1 MAANVESLGALE
13 RRVSMSVPVEEI
25 ERQVDERRME
35 HACSV
40 RMPGFRPSK
49 VPLKLVA
56 QTYGPQVRSEVLGDA
71 VQKAFTEVVKEANLR
86 VAGYPRI
93 EKKAAADDKALE
105 FSATFEIYPEVK
117 LGDLG
122 AASIERPQVEV
133 DVAAVART
141 IEILRKQRTR
151 FVPASRPARDGD
163 RLTVDFEGTIAGQ
176 AFDGGKAENFVFA
189 LGEGRMLPEFD
200 AAARGMSPGESKT
213 FPVRFPDNY
222 HGKDVAGKEASF
234 EMKVKS
240 VDEPQLPALD
250 AEFAKQLGVADG
262 DLAKMRGEIRANVE
276 REVKKRVDAR
286 IKGQALQALLDAAP
300 LELPKSLVEMETQ
313 QLVERAAADL
323 QARGVKP
330 EQLPLNPASFEGAA
344 KRRVALG
351 LIIAE
356 LARAENLQPKP
367 GEVRAIIEQAGRG
380 ERAYDI
386 YSRLLK
392 ERVVFLVGPVTE
404 ITANLIVAQLLFLE
418 SENPDKD
425 IFFYINSP
433 GGSVSAGLAIY
444 DTMQFI
450 KPDVSTLCVG
460 QAARMGALLMAAG
473 DVGKRFCLPNSRV
486 MIHQPMGGF
495 QGQATDIEIHA
506 KEILYLRGRLN
517 EILARHSGKTIEV
530 IARDTERDFFM
541 GAQDAVKYGIVDKVL
556 VSRENT

>member
-13 RRVSMSVPVEEI
+13 RRVSMSVQVEEI
-25 ERQVDERRME
+25 DRQVDERLKKLARD
-35 HACSV
+35 V
-40 RMPGFRPSK
+40 RMPGFRPGK

-117 LGDLG
+117 LGDLS

-133 DVAAVART
+133 DDAAVDRT

-151 FVPASRPARDGD
+151 FVPASRPARDAD

-176 AFDGGKAENFVFA
+176 AFDGGKAESFVFP
-189 LGEGRMLPEFD
+189 LGEGRMLPEFE
-200 AAARGMSPGESKT
+200 AAARGMSPGEAKT
-213 FPVRFPDNY
+213 FAVRFPDNY

-240 VDEPQLPALD
+240 VEEPQLPALD

-300 LELPKSLVEMETQ
+300 MELPKSLVEMETQ
-313 QLVERAAADL
+313 QLVERSAADL

-330 EQLPLNPASFEGAA
+330 GQLPINPASFEGAA

-367 GEVRAIIEQAGRG
+367 GEVRAIVEQEAQSY
-380 ERAYDI
+380 ESPAEVVKWFYMQPQ
-386 YSRLLK
+386 RLSEMEGVAL
-392 ERVVFLVGPVTE
+392 EANVVKWVLSKAKSV
-404 ITANLIVAQLLFLE
+404 
-418 SENPDKD
+418 DKQVSFD
-425 IFFYINSP
+425 ELM
-433 GGSVSAGLAIY
+433 GGSA
-444 DTMQFI
+444 
-450 KPDVSTLCVG
+450 
-460 QAARMGALLMAAG
+460 
-473 DVGKRFCLPNSRV
+473 
-486 MIHQPMGGF
+486 
-495 QGQATDIEIHA
+495 
-506 KEILYLRGRLN
+506 
-517 EILARHSGKTIEV
+517 
-530 IARDTERDFFM
+530 
-541 GAQDAVKYGIVDKVL
+541 
-556 VSRENT
+556 